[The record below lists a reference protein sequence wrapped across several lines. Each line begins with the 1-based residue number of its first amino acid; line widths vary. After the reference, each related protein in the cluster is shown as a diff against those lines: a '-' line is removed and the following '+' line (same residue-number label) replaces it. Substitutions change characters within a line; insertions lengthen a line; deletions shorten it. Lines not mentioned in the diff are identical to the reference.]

1 MTNEDFVKLALQKAD
16 YSEEEIEQ
24 VLKMK
29 KAQNEE
35 PPKIPEKD
43 PAPQDAEKKTEP
55 EASKDPAPQDAEKK
69 TEPEASKDNSGELDA
84 LRKQLDEV
92 RKQLKTAQEENT
104 RKSETE
110 QKPDDK
116 KKIEDIIRSFM

>member
-16 YSEEEIEQ
+16 YSEEEIER
-24 VLKMK
+24 VLSMK

-43 PAPQDAEKKTEP
+43 PEPQDAEKKSEP
-55 EASKDPAPQDAEKK
+55 EAP
-69 TEPEASKDNSGELDA
+69 KDNSGELEA